1 MKKSALAQWVAIT
14 MLALFAWEK
23 AFPAEL
29 LQSVTDTTASAVV
42 PLDSIKLSDSVTVKI
57 LGIKPRPI
65 SFAPFVLTHDT
76 LRLKYSIREKHGYN
90 TLPGV
95 INLQEVMPK
104 NRLFWDYRE
113 NSYYTPWYVQDKL
126 ARIMNRPTP
135 GEVLPIWPVA
145 MIAAKLALQRMEIL
159 KKVEIKPEDYL
170 IPRSYWPILKALWQ
184 KAPQSAFD
192 LYRIKEIQKERTL
205 EVLKNDLQYL
215 VDHKLIKPK
224 QIPNAPTVYFPAQSR
239 GKAIELLDSAIRNDR
254 YSLKQK
260 KQWMDL
266 KQYILSE

>member
-1 MKKSALAQWVAIT
+1 MKKGALALWTIII
-14 MLALFAWEK
+14 LFGLGK
-23 AFPAEL
+23 AHSVCL
-29 LQSVTDTTASAVV
+29 VQSIGDTAATTVV
-42 PLDSIKLSDSVTVKI
+42 PLDSVKLSDSVTVKI

-76 LRLKYSIREKHGYN
+76 LRLKYPMREKHGYN

-95 INLQEVMPK
+95 IDLKEVMPK

-113 NSYYTPWYVQDKL
+113 SSYYTPWYVQDKL

-135 GEVLPIWPVA
+135 NEVVPILPIA
-145 MIAAKLALQRMEIL
+145 MIAAKLALQKMEIL
-159 KKVEIKPEDYL
+159 KKIEIKPEDYL
-170 IPRSYWPILKALWQ
+170 IPRRYWPILKALWQ

-205 EVLKNDLQYL
+205 DVLRNDLQYL
-215 VDHKLIKPK
+215 IDHKLVKPK
-224 QIPNAPTVYFPAQSR
+224 KIPNAPTVYFPAQSR

-254 YSLKQK
+254 YSLMQK

-266 KQYILSE
+266 KQYILGE